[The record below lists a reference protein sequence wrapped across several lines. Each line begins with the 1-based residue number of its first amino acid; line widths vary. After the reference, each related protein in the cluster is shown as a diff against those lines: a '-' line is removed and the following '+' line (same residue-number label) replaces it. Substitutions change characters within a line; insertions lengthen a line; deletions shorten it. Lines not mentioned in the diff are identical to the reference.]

1 MVLSQKVNL
10 PNSAEILN
18 GRPHRKA
25 LQYSRHINRYMN
37 SADIFNRNLDN
48 DDEKD
53 FNKYVMHTY

>member
-1 MVLSQKVNL
+1 MNL

-25 LQYSRHINRYMN
+25 LHYSRHINRYMN